1 MKSAANEQKEYVEV
15 TDIFFYFNI
24 LVNYAMLAGVIY
36 SIAYPAKRIW
46 PPSKK
51 WAWRYIATWFL
62 FYATV
67 TLDVILAFLTWDTW
81 SISSEIRLFIGI
93 PISIIG
99 GMLVT
104 WGIFTLGIAN
114 TYGSRN
120 GFINN
125 GPYQFTRNPQYFGDI
140 ILFIGLSLVA
150 NSLYVAIF
158 LLLLAITFCI
168 TPLSEESWLYEQY
181 GNEYVK
187 YKSDTSRFL

>member
-1 MKSAANEQKEYVEV
+1 V
-15 TDIFFYFNI
+15 TDIFFYSNI
-24 LVNYAMLAGVIY
+24 LVNYALLAGVIY
-36 SIAYPAKRIW
+36 SIAYPSKRIW
-46 PPSKK
+46 PPPKK
-51 WAWRYIATWFL
+51 WSWQYIATWFL
-62 FYATV
+62 LYATV

-81 SISSEIRLFIGI
+81 SISSELRLFIGI

-125 GPYQFTRNPQYFGDI
+125 GPYQFTRNPQYLGDI

-150 NSLYVAIF
+150 NSLYVTIP
-158 LLLLAITFCI
+158 LLLLAITFFI
-168 TPLSEESWLYEQY
+168 TPLPEES
-181 GNEYVK
+181 
-187 YKSDTSRFL
+187 